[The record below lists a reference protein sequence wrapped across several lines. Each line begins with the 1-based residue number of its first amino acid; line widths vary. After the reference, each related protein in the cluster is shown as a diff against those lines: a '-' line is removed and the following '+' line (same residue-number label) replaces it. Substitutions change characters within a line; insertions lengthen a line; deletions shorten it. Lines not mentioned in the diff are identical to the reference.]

1 VSALIKSFRFRP
13 NLWPQWHVMNAR
25 KILAKVLASPGN
37 VRFAEMQRLLDAFGF
52 RLLRVSGSH
61 HIYARPGL
69 REQINLQDVRGKAKP
84 YQIRQFLKLVE
95 RYNLRIE
102 EK

>member
-1 VSALIKSFRFRP
+1 MNRRRAAGSAEFSHVHPEP
-13 NLWPQWHVMNAR
+13 N
-25 KILAKVLASPGN
+25 
-37 VRFAEMQRLLDAFGF
+37 AEMRRPVEAFGF
-52 RLLRVSGSH
+52 QLLQVSGSH
-61 HIYARPGL
+61 HIYARLGL